1 MLIDVDQ
8 SIAQAAVCGGR
19 GRKLAFPLGPIGFAG
34 FQCPARTSGVHTV
47 SVQAR
52 VDTDGTGDF
61 RAFGAVGKGTL
72 TVEEVRLIKGEDVVA
87 VE

>member
-1 MLIDVDQ
+1 
-8 SIAQAAVCGGR
+8 
-19 GRKLAFPLGPIGFAG
+19 
-34 FQCPARTSGVHTV
+34 VHTV